1 MMQSTNVQELHKKAP
16 ESPIPPLIIGSTNM
30 GNQDPPLPNA
40 ESMNEE
46 KPSPRSANSI
56 VMQTEDNLV
65 APSEQAS
72 RGRQVR
78 YHKANARTSLAHK
91 DRPTIKVRT
100 YPRMSR
106 TTNWTVNKKRYLIS
120 TQTTIPP
127 YNIWQKT
134 KTTIA
139 MVSMIMMNAPSATIV
154 ATRRV

>member
-1 MMQSTNVQELHKKAP
+1 MQSTNVQELHKKAP

-72 RGRQVR
+72 RGRQ
-78 YHKANARTSLAHK
+78 AH
-91 DRPTIKVRT
+91 DQSEDVSSNEQN
-100 YPRMSR
+100 YE
-106 TTNWTVNKKRYLIS
+106 LDG
-120 TQTTIPP
+120 QQETIPHIHP
-127 YNIWQKT
+127 DND
-134 KTTIA
+134 
-139 MVSMIMMNAPSATIV
+139 SAVQHLAEDEDDHSNGVNDHDERPFSDYSSDSSSLNTSILSE
-154 ATRRV
+154 ATDYYWEN